1 MNGRQLICESLAIN
15 PQVAVSP
22 LKSNGALTE
31 KLVLTCLKSDM
42 LDFDMF
48 ISIVARVFLVVVV

>member
-1 MNGRQLICESLAIN
+1 LSHKKKFAGVVPVNGRQLICESLAIN

-42 LDFDMF
+42 LDF
-48 ISIVARVFLVVVV
+48 